1 MLMIAEKKRFMTIIS
16 IAAFL
21 LLVPLIAMQITN
33 EVNWS
38 VMDFVVAGGLLF
50 GAGFT
55 IEFILRK
62 VKKDTSRI
70 SILAGVLIVFLLL
83 WTEMAVGIFH

>member
-1 MLMIAEKKRFMTIIS
+1 MIAEKKRFMTIIS